1 MLYRTHHHPFFFP
14 LNPFTTPI
22 LSLPTS
28 TTPPSSIQE
37 MDCVEGVL
45 KGSFGPEETAAVLKM
60 PQNHPPVFD
69 DLSAGNGQGGVVSG
83 DDFFVDDLLDF
94 SEGGIED
101 GFCGVKEEDE
111 EEEKEEK
118 IVVENKETVP
128 CRSNN
133 FSVIDDF
140 PSVPCSELSVPAD
153 DLADLEWLSNFV
165 DDSSL
170 NYSLQVP
177 AGKIPEKPIPVS
189 QRPEPAGI
197 QDQTKSCFKTPV
209 QTKARSKRSRTGFRV
224 WSLDCIS
231 LTDSSST
238 SSSSSSTTQ
247 TADSV
252 LGPAVD
258 PVKKRMRKK
267 PVAGGGGGTQQP
279 RRCSHCLV
287 QKTPQWRAGP
297 LGAKTLCN
305 ACGVRFKSGRLLPE
319 YRPACSPTFLSDVH
333 SNNHRKVL
341 EMRRKKEGEDGL
353 APPVQSF

>member
-1 MLYRTHHHPFFFP
+1 MLYQTHHPFFFP

-22 LSLPTS
+22 LSLSTT
-28 TTPPSSIQE
+28 TTPPPLPPSTQE
-37 MDCVEGVL
+37 MDCVEGAL
-45 KGSFGPEETAAVLKM
+45 KSSFGPDPSKKTQNQPFSDDPSAV
-60 PQNHPPVFD
+60 
-69 DLSAGNGQGGVVSG
+69 NGQSGVSG

-101 GFCGVKEEDE
+101 GFCEVLVKEEHGDGFCQVA
-111 EEEKEEK
+111 KEGKKRRKQRMKTRKTLPPAE
-118 IVVENKETVP
+118 
-128 CRSNN
+128 
-133 FSVIDDF
+133 
-140 PSVPCSELSVPAD
+140 AD

-165 DDSSL
+165 DDSFP
-170 NYSLQVP
+170 NYSFQYP
-177 AGKIPEKPIPVS
+177 AGKLPEKPVPVSRRSEASEIPVH
-189 QRPEPAGI
+189 
-197 QDQTKSCFKTPV
+197 TKACFRTPV

-224 WSLDCIS
+224 WSLDSIS

-238 SSSSSSTTQ
+238 SSSSSSSSTTQ

-252 LGPAVD
+252 LCPPLQPA
-258 PVKKRMRKK
+258 KKQRRRKLAASA
-267 PVAGGGGGTQQP
+267 AGGGGGTQQP

-341 EMRRKKEGEDGL
+341 EMRRKKEGEAGM